1 MSLDDFSEKLGNV
14 REWSMQSRINRALG
28 LHALSQNYPVYL
40 HWNPRKDFDL
50 IKEIRTFVVELAPVI
65 LRQIYYHLVSRQQLP
80 EAKNSDQ
87 GLKHYNIVK
96 KLVKFQR
103 LSGDIDFSMI
113 VDQTRRGE
121 RAGTWNSIQE
131 VERCVMDQY
140 RTPWIDNQQ
149 CYIEV
154 FLEKQALRNFFY
166 PITNSYGIYLN
177 VGRGFTSWD
186 AIYNTALRYKRAL
199 KRGQDIKGKYY
210 GDLNASGKSMI
221 PDIRK
226 RLKILGV
233 RPLDRSDEENWI
245 EECALS
251 AQDVRDYDLPVN
263 PAKMGDTRAKWFAKA
278 YPDIKG
284 SVELDALPPQALRN
298 RLKASIEQHL
308 DLKQLLIDQECDKIQ
323 IGHLKE
329 ILDKAV
335 KEGLFDSE
343 G

>member
-1 MSLDDFSEKLGNV
+1 MSLDDFNEKLGNV
-14 REWSMQSRINRALG
+14 REWSIQSRINQALG
-28 LHALSQNYPVYL
+28 VHALTQNYPVYM

-50 IKEIRTFVVELAPVI
+50 IREIRTFVAKWFPVI
-65 LRQIYYHLVSRQQLP
+65 LRQIYYHLVSTQQLP
-80 EAKNSDQ
+80 EAKNSEE
-87 GLKHYNIVK
+87 GLKHYKIVE

-113 VDQTRRGE
+113 VDQTRHGE

-131 VERCVMDQY
+131 VERAVMEQY
-140 RTPWIDNQQ
+140 RTPWIDNQP

-154 FLEKQALRNFFY
+154 FLEKRALRNFFY

-177 VGRGFTSWD
+177 VGGGFTSWD

-221 PDIRK
+221 PDIKR
-226 RLKILGV
+226 RLKTLGV

-251 AQDVRDYDLPVN
+251 VQDVRDYDLPVN

-284 SVELDALPPQALRN
+284 SVELDALPPQALRSK
-298 RLKASIEQHL
+298 LKMSIEAHL
-308 DLKQLLIDQECDKIQ
+308 DLNQLLVDQERDRIH

-329 ILDKAV
+329 ILDKAE
-335 KEGLFDSE
+335 KEEMFGE
-343 G
+343 